1 MSQRRKLPSS
11 TWKSLFLGFQFFLLS
26 ISVHV
31 VDSITHHYERC
42 PSVGPMLSTSD
53 ENDHF
58 ESKKLSSDIII
69 DDTRDDGIVASDV
82 SPRYL
87 FHYLPQSLSN
97 ERRKRRNVPFTH
109 AFCVLVS
116 VSYYFQV
123 IIASNYFPTGSA
135 IPRRKISGSQV
146 QNLVTSFFP
155 IRHSFQFSSQQDPV
169 YSDLAKK

>member
-1 MSQRRKLPSS
+1 M
-11 TWKSLFLGFQFFLLS
+11 S

-31 VDSITHHYERC
+31 VDSITHHYERRPSVGPYDG

-87 FHYLPQSLSN
+87 FHYLP
-97 ERRKRRNVPFTH
+97 
-109 AFCVLVS
+109 
-116 VSYYFQV
+116 
-123 IIASNYFPTGSA
+123 
-135 IPRRKISGSQV
+135 
-146 QNLVTSFFP
+146 
-155 IRHSFQFSSQQDPV
+155 
-169 YSDLAKK
+169 